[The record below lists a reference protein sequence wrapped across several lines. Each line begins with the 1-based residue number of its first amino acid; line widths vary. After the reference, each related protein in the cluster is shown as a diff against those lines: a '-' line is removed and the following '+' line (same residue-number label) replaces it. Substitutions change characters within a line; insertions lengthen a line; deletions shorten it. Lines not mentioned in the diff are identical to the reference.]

1 VNAAALED
9 SRGYFQSTERRT
21 GNTAKLLLIL
31 AFCSDVLAPAQG
43 KALSKTGDDSE
54 VGGLTYAANSSIM
67 VKTVVSQEV
76 ALMRKFAILTGLVLF
91 GLWVL
96 CVTAAAQEAQDA
108 GKEIERLNALV
119 SEHQK
124 KIEELTKS
132 LQEAQEMIKKL
143 QAEKT
148 QPEAR
153 PEPGPVEV
161 SAPKVVKASGKITR
175 VKVDTKSVLI
185 DIGAAAGVRKDDIL
199 TVSRAGRILGKIKIC
214 VVIDDS
220 FSNAEIVESADGF
233 LPGDDV
239 ILESAVPQAVNEV
252 SAPGKTPSPETR
264 KIEEDEL
271 RRIEEKLAS
280 ISERLQNLESAV
292 NDHSEKI
299 AALVSPPA
307 QKIETPSVPSEEQVK
322 PQMPPAVV
330 QAKVVHIEGSAVYI
344 SAGTN
349 QGVKEEDVFAIK
361 RDGKVIARV
370 KIDCTSDDMCR
381 GQVISK
387 TANIEKKTDT
397 AEKE

>member
-1 VNAAALED
+1 
-9 SRGYFQSTERRT
+9 
-21 GNTAKLLLIL
+21 
-31 AFCSDVLAPAQG
+31 
-43 KALSKTGDDSE
+43 
-54 VGGLTYAANSSIM
+54 
-67 VKTVVSQEV
+67 
-76 ALMRKFAILTGLVLF
+76 MRKVAILTGLVLS

-96 CVTAAAQEAQDA
+96 GIIAVAQEAPDA
-108 GKEIERLNALV
+108 GKEAERLQALLG
-119 SEHQK
+119 EQEK
-124 KIEELTKS
+124 KMEELTKS
-132 LQEAQEMIKKL
+132 LGEAQEMIKKL
-143 QAEKT
+143 QAQKS

-175 VKVDTKSVLI
+175 VKMDTKSVLV
-185 DIGAAAGVRKDDIL
+185 DIGATAGVHKDDIL
-199 TVSRAGRILGKIKIC
+199 TVGRAGRILGKIKIC

-220 FSNAEIVESADGF
+220 FSSAEIVESADNF

-239 ILESAVPQAVNEV
+239 VLESPVPHAVREV

-271 RRIEEKLAS
+271 RRIEEKLVS

-292 NDHSEKI
+292 KEHSEKI

-307 QKIETPSVPSEEQVK
+307 EKTETPSAPSAEQPK
-322 PQMPPAVV
+322 SQPTPAAV

-349 QGVKEEDVFAIK
+349 QSVKEGDVFAIK

-387 TANIEKKTDT
+387 TATIDGKTDT